1 VKEYEQLRSQVL
13 AGRAAIRGEACQLVL
28 LVREGI
34 AAWIERHR
42 AGGGAAATT
51 AVHERPVGA
60 PLAAEDF
67 RASLLRVLA
76 GMAMSNGGKRRSGR

>member
-1 VKEYEQLRSQVL
+1 VKEYERLRGHVL
-13 AGRAAIRGEACQLVL
+13 TGKVANAGEACAMVL
-28 LVREGI
+28 LVREGV

-42 AGGGAAATT
+42 AGGGAAAR
-51 AVHERPVGA
+51 ERPVGA

-76 GMAMSNGGKRRSGR
+76 GMAMSNGGERRSGR